1 MTDLT
6 ALTAEQILT
15 KELDEPG
22 QRIVGRLRELREE
35 KRAIEALEKQAVEE
49 FKAHMGL
56 ASVATVG
63 GEPVA
68 SVSLVFRESFD
79 VAKAR
84 QDPVYAEMVRAC
96 TTASSYSTVRL
107 V

>member
-1 MTDLT
+1 MT
-6 ALTAEQILT
+6 TAEEILH
-15 KELDEPG
+15 KELDEHG
-22 QRIVGRLRELREE
+22 LRVVSRLRELREE
-35 KRAIEALEKQAVEE
+35 KRGIEALEKQAVDE
-49 FKAHMGL
+49 FKALMGL

-68 SVSLVFRESFD
+68 TVSLVFRESFD
-79 VAKAR
+79 VAKAKK
-84 QDPVYAEMVRAC
+84 DPVYAEMMRAC